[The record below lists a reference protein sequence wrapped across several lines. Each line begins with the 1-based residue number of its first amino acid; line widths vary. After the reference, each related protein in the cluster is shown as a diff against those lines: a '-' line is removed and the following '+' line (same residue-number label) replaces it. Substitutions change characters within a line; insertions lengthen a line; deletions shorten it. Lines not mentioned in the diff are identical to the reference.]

1 VSGERWAGE
10 LRCSSGCLLTPITFH
25 DHRSLIFARD
35 HTKSLPLTA
44 HRIGLRVTSGE
55 RDPVG
60 KFAVETDLERVL
72 ARAGKGDIEYQ
83 NRSGFDVD
91 YASRWFTELHRS
103 FTAEEL
109 VPALVDETN
118 PDGVNADFRATTADP
133 ENQMGTGVHRWE
145 VGEPDVLEHSEYT
158 QLSLLIDQ
166 GVISDN
172 GKVEVQLQLTRI
184 DVMTSFCRI

>member
-1 VSGERWAGE
+1 MALPSYPQLHSWI
-10 LRCSSGCLLTPITFH
+10 TPIARSPITA
-25 DHRSLIFARD
+25 HR
-35 HTKSLPLTA
+35 LPLTVPA
-44 HRIGLRVTSGE
+44 HRVGLRITGGE

-60 KFAVETDLERVL
+60 EFAVEADLERVL

-83 NRSGFDVD
+83 DRSGLDID
-91 YASRWFTELHRS
+91 YASRGLTELHRS

-109 VPALVDETN
+109 VAALVDKTN
-118 PDGVNADFRATTADP
+118 TDGVNADFRATPADS
-133 ENQMGTGVHRWE
+133 EDQMGTGVHRGE
-145 VGEPDVLEHSEYT
+145 VGEPDMLEHPEHT